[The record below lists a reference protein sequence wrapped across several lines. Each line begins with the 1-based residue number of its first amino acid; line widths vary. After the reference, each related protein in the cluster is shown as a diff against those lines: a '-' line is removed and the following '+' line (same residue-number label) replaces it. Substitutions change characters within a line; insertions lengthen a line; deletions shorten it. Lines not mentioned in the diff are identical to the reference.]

1 MKRLDLNKNVFNKE
15 DFLKTIDT
23 SFTQLVPPTP
33 VEIPVMNVD
42 EFFAE
47 YDRLF
52 YEIPKDGA
60 TNSHL
65 YLVETS
71 AEYIGWNNI
80 NAEIQALLDE
90 IASLRQEI
98 LVLNEEK
105 LDLQLELASTN
116 TQNLEAR
123 EIVVNQPLQ
132 TLRVE
137 NLPTVAVAE
146 RSVNT
151 NSSFAQG

>member
-1 MKRLDLNKNVFNKE
+1 MSRINLNKNVFNKA
-15 DFLKTIDT
+15 DFLKTVDT

-52 YEIPKDGA
+52 YEIPKEGA

-71 AEYIGWNNI
+71 GEYINYEKI

-90 IASLRQEI
+90 IASLRQE
-98 LVLNEEK
+98 LLDLNNDK
-105 LDLQLELASTN
+105 LDLQLELATAN
-116 TQNLEAR
+116 TQNLSTSDSAKSLR
-123 EIVVNQPLQ
+123 DVSSKTQSSNQSSTSTP
-132 TLRVE
+132 
-137 NLPTVAVAE
+137 NL
-146 RSVNT
+146 
-151 NSSFAQG
+151 

>member
-1 MKRLDLNKNVFNKE
+1 MSKINLNKNVFNKE
-15 DFLKTIDT
+15 DFLKTVNT

-33 VEIPVMNVD
+33 IEVPAMNVD

-52 YEIPKDGA
+52 YEIPKEGA
-60 TNSHL
+60 TNSHT
-65 YLVETS
+65 YLIETS
-71 AEYIGWNNI
+71 SEYVNYEKI

-105 LDLQLELASTN
+105 LDLQLELANTN

-123 EIVVNQPLQ
+123 QIVVQEPIARLKAS
-132 TLRVE
+132 T
-137 NLPTVAVAE
+137 TVNPS
-146 RSVNT
+146 SVT
-151 NSSFAQG
+151 KFST

>member
-1 MKRLDLNKNVFNKE
+1 MSRIKLNKNVFNKA
-15 DFLKTIDT
+15 DFLKTVNT
-23 SFTQLVPPTP
+23 SFTQLVPPIP

-90 IASLRQEI
+90 IASLRQE
-98 LVLNEEK
+98 LLDLNNDK
-105 LDLQLELASTN
+105 LDLQIKLASVN
-116 TQNLEAR
+116 TQNLSKSDSASTLKD
-123 EIVVNQPLQ
+123 IASKSQNSNQSPAS
-132 TLRVE
+132 T
-137 NLPTVAVAE
+137 
-146 RSVNT
+146 S
-151 NSSFAQG
+151 NS

>member
-1 MKRLDLNKNVFNKE
+1 MSRINLNKNVFNKA
-15 DFLKTIDT
+15 DFLKTVDT

-52 YEIPKDGA
+52 YEIPKEGA
-60 TNSHL
+60 TNSHT

-71 AEYIGWNNI
+71 GEYINYEKI

-90 IASLRQEI
+90 IASLRQE
-98 LVLNEEK
+98 LLDLNNDK
-105 LDLQLELASTN
+105 LDLQLELATVN
-116 TQNLEAR
+116 TQNLSTSNSATSLKDVGSK
-123 EIVVNQPLQ
+123 IQSNNQTSISTANLQ
-132 TLRVE
+132 
-137 NLPTVAVAE
+137 
-146 RSVNT
+146 
-151 NSSFAQG
+151 

>member
-1 MKRLDLNKNVFNKE
+1 MSRINLNKNVFNKA
-15 DFLKTIDT
+15 DFLKTVDT

-52 YEIPKDGA
+52 YEIPKLGA
-60 TNSHL
+60 TNSHT

-71 AEYIGWNNI
+71 GEYINYEKI

-90 IASLRQEI
+90 IASLRQE
-98 LVLNEEK
+98 LLDLNNDK
-105 LDLQLELASTN
+105 LDLQLELATVN
-116 TQNLEAR
+116 TQNLSTSNSATSLR
-123 EIVVNQPLQ
+123 DISSKTQSSNQSSTSTPNLQ
-132 TLRVE
+132 
-137 NLPTVAVAE
+137 
-146 RSVNT
+146 
-151 NSSFAQG
+151 

>member
-1 MKRLDLNKNVFNKE
+1 MSRINLNKNVFNKA
-15 DFLKTIDT
+15 DFLKTVDT

-52 YEIPKDGA
+52 YEIPKEGA

-71 AEYIGWNNI
+71 GEYINYEKI

-90 IASLRQEI
+90 IASLRQE
-98 LVLNEEK
+98 LLDLNNDK
-105 LDLQLELASTN
+105 LDLQLELATVN
-116 TQNLEAR
+116 TQNLSTSDSAESLGDVSSR
-123 EIVVNQPLQ
+123 TQSSNQSSTSTP
-132 TLRVE
+132 
-137 NLPTVAVAE
+137 NL
-146 RSVNT
+146 
-151 NSSFAQG
+151 

>member
-15 DFLKTIDT
+15 DFLKTVDT
-23 SFTQLVPPTP
+23 SFTQLIPPTP
-33 VEIPVMNVD
+33 VEVPAMNVD

-52 YEIPKDGA
+52 YEIPKEGD
-60 TNSHL
+60 TNSHT

-71 AEYIGWNNI
+71 GEYINYDKI

-98 LVLNEEK
+98 LGLNEEK
-105 LDLQLELASTN
+105 LDLQLELANTN

-123 EIVVNQPLQ
+123 QIIVKEPIKRFN
-132 TLRVE
+132 
-137 NLPTVAVAE
+137 A
-146 RSVNT
+146 
-151 NSSFAQG
+151 AQSNPASTGFSNR

>member
-1 MKRLDLNKNVFNKE
+1 MSRINLNKNVFNKA
-15 DFLKTIDT
+15 DFLKTVDT

-52 YEIPKDGA
+52 YEIPKEGA
-60 TNSHL
+60 TNSHT

-71 AEYIGWNNI
+71 GEYINYEKI

-90 IASLRQEI
+90 IASLRQE
-98 LVLNEEK
+98 LLDLNNDK
-105 LDLQLELASTN
+105 LDLQLELATVN
-116 TQNLEAR
+116 TQNLSTSNSATSLR
-123 EIVVNQPLQ
+123 DISSKTQSSNQSLTSTPNLQ
-132 TLRVE
+132 
-137 NLPTVAVAE
+137 
-146 RSVNT
+146 
-151 NSSFAQG
+151 

>member
-1 MKRLDLNKNVFNKE
+1 MSRINLNKNVFNKA
-15 DFLKTIDT
+15 DFLKTVDT

-52 YEIPKDGA
+52 YEIPKEGA

-71 AEYIGWNNI
+71 GEYINYEKI

-90 IASLRQEI
+90 IASLRQE
-98 LVLNEEK
+98 LLDLNNDK
-105 LDLQLELASTN
+105 LDLQLELATVN
-116 TQNLEAR
+116 TQNLSTSNSATSLR
-123 EIVVNQPLQ
+123 DISSKTQSSNQSSTSTPNLQ
-132 TLRVE
+132 
-137 NLPTVAVAE
+137 
-146 RSVNT
+146 
-151 NSSFAQG
+151 

>member
-1 MKRLDLNKNVFNKE
+1 MSRINLNKNVFNKA
-15 DFLKTIDT
+15 DFLKTVDT

-52 YEIPKDGA
+52 YEIPKEGA
-60 TNSHL
+60 TNSHT

-71 AEYIGWNNI
+71 GEYINYEKI

-90 IASLRQEI
+90 IASLRQE
-98 LVLNEEK
+98 LLDLNNDK
-105 LDLQLELASTN
+105 LDLQLELATIN
-116 TQNLEAR
+116 TQNLSTSDSE
-123 EIVVNQPLQ
+123 
-132 TLRVE
+132 TSLRGIASKKQVINKNALPSSR
-137 NLPTVAVAE
+137 NL
-146 RSVNT
+146 
-151 NSSFAQG
+151 

>member
-1 MKRLDLNKNVFNKE
+1 MSRINLNKNVFNKA
-15 DFLKTIDT
+15 DFLKTVDT

-52 YEIPKDGA
+52 YEIPKEGA

-71 AEYIGWNNI
+71 GEYINYEKI

-90 IASLRQEI
+90 IASLRQE
-98 LVLNEEK
+98 LLDLNNDK
-105 LDLQLELASTN
+105 LDLQLELATVN
-116 TQNLEAR
+116 TQNLSTSNSATSLR
-123 EIVVNQPLQ
+123 DISSKTQSSNQSP
-132 TLRVE
+132 TSTP
-137 NLPTVAVAE
+137 NL
-146 RSVNT
+146 
-151 NSSFAQG
+151 